1 MTREQIVALFPDATP
16 EQITGILNQNNS
28 EVAAEKA
35 KVNQYKDK
43 AKKADELQTKA
54 DELQTRL
61 DDLES
66 KGLTDG
72 EKVIKQLETANAEIA
87 QLKQEKMIADMRNNA
102 ASKFKVTA
110 EEASKIVKDDGTFDY
125 DVLGKIIA
133 DKETAAAQA
142 KEKEIADGSTNPG
155 GGTAGAGASGK
166 NKDKPDDVANAES
179 IVFGTA
185 APTPEARDYYKI

>member
-28 EVAAEKA
+28 EVAAEKT

-43 AKKADELQTKA
+43 AKKADELQTK
-54 DELQTRL
+54 L

-66 KGLTDG
+66 KGLTDV
-72 EKVIKQLETANAEIA
+72 EKVSKQLETANAEIA
-87 QLKQEKMIADMRNNA
+87 QLKQEKMIADMRSNA

-110 EEASKIVKDDGTFDY
+110 EEASQIVKDDGTFDY

-166 NKDKPDDVANAES
+166 NKDKPDDVVNAES

>member
-16 EQITGILNQNNS
+16 EQITGILNQNNK
-28 EVAAEKA
+28 EVADEK
-35 KVNQYKDK
+35 KNTKKYKD
-43 AKKADELQTKA
+43 Q
-54 DELQTRL
+54 L
-61 DDLES
+61 DDLEN
-66 KGLTDG
+66 KGLTDS
-72 EKVIKQLETANAEIA
+72 EFIKLKEEIA
-87 QLKQEKMIADMRNNA
+87 QLKQEKMIADMRSNA

-110 EEASKIVKDDGTFDY
+110 EEASQIVKDDGTFDY

-166 NKDKPDDVANAES
+166 DKPDDVANAES

>member
-16 EQITGILNQNNS
+16 EQITGILNQHNK
-28 EVAAEKA
+28 EVADEK
-35 KVNQYKDK
+35 KNTKQYKDK
-43 AKKADELQTKA
+43 
-54 DELQTRL
+54 L

-66 KGLTDG
+66 KGLTDF
-72 EKVIKQLETANAEIA
+72 EKVSKQLETANAEIA
-87 QLKQEKMIADMRNNA
+87 QLKKEKMIADMRNNA

-110 EEASKIVKDDGTFDY
+110 EEASQIVKDDGTFDY
-125 DVLGKIIA
+125 DVLGRIIA

-166 NKDKPDDVANAES
+166 DKDKPDDVANAES